1 MTLFRGIDDDNDWLF
16 GAGKQSY
23 FRNDLAVETD
33 IKTALQTF
41 YQESF
46 YEPDEG
52 VAWFSLLGQRSVDL
66 LNLNIR
72 AAIIKVEGVT
82 SVQNVSVSLDQNRN
96 CVVKYLVTTIYTT
109 QLAGEVIL
117 K

>member
-23 FRNDLAVETD
+23 FRDDLAVETD

-52 VAWFSLLGQRSVDL
+52 VAWFSLLGQRSIDL

-82 SVQNVSVSLDQNRN
+82 SVQNVSTTLDVNRN